1 MNTYLNLNEKA
12 YLESKAELLK
22 IGNLIQEKSDRL
34 RKAVERCHGAEIY
47 KVVYPQDI
55 PGLKIELNLELDRLP
70 AENLE
75 GLFEEIKQFVLDYH
89 ILRSDQKEYERAV
102 LSTDT
107 RKSIMLD
114 VVNRGDQKTE

>member
-22 IGNLIQEKSDRL
+22 IGNLINKKSEKL
-34 RKAVERCHGAEIY
+34 RKAVERCHGTEIY

-55 PGLKIELNLELDRLP
+55 PGLKIELHLELDRLP

-102 LSTDT
+102 FSADG
-107 RKSIMLD
+107 KESIMLD
-114 VVNRGDQKTE
+114 VVNKGEDRK